1 MKKDDLT
8 GDLLSWQPA
17 KITKEYE
24 KQAVKAH
31 DASAKYA
38 KAIALTLSE
47 CPLNREEIAEQMSV
61 ILNETFSKNMLD
73 AYAAETRP
81 SHMISLARL
90 EAFMQVTGDIRILSL
105 IAKGFKQAATAAAKA
120 KLNNK
125 KREQITVDLT
135 MEGNPFIIAETP
147 VMIPESR
154 LNDSGEWIVK
164 SVDHTVDGNGFTTSF
179 HAEQKI

>member
-1 MKKDDLT
+1 MSNNPISYSQGVLCMARMKKDDLT
-8 GDLLSWQPA
+8 GDLLSWQPV

-105 IAKGFKQAATAAAKA
+105 LADGFKCIVVDGMFSHLIKSVQLRDKAAELAELERHHKA
-120 KLNNK
+120 KYK
-125 KREQITVDLT
+125 H
-135 MEGNPFIIAETP
+135 IAS
-147 VMIPESR
+147 MR
-154 LNDSGEWIVK
+154 
-164 SVDHTVDGNGFTTSF
+164 GFDV
-179 HAEQKI
+179 